1 VKERKIPLWEKWLV
15 AGLVI
20 AGGIGWAALACV
32 QHKAKDP
39 IEVVRKHYVFYPEY
53 RGGVWSEGA
62 CDANDRTGCKRVTY
76 TVPVSACGNVRFEW
90 NVFAD
95 GDEDLGYAYRGATPK
110 IDEDAYALYAVVGGD
125 SRFMDSPALGKA
137 PPVACAVK

>member
-1 VKERKIPLWEKWLV
+1 MKERKIPLWEKWLV

-20 AGGIGWAALACV
+20 ACAAGWAALAWV

-53 RGGVWSEGA
+53 RGGVWSEDA
-62 CDANDRTGCKRVTY
+62 CETNDGTRCKRVMY
-76 TVPVSACGNVRFEW
+76 TVPVKACGNVRFEW
-90 NVFAD
+90 KVFAD
-95 GDEDLGYAYRGATPK
+95 GDEDLGYAYRGSTPK
-110 IDEDAYALYAVVGGD
+110 IDENAYALYAVVGAD

-137 PPVACAVK
+137 APAACVVK

>member
-1 VKERKIPLWEKWLV
+1 MRERKIPLWEKWLV

-20 AGGIGWAALACV
+20 AGGIGWAALVWV

-53 RGGVWSEGA
+53 RGGVWSEAA
-62 CDANDRTGCKRVTY
+62 CDSNDRTGCKRVTY
-76 TVPVSACGNVRFEW
+76 IVPVKACGEVRFEW

-95 GDEDLGYAYRGATPK
+95 GDQDLGYAYRGATPK
-110 IDEDAYALYAVVGGD
+110 IDEDAYALYAVVGAD
-125 SRFMDSPALGKA
+125 SRFMDSPAVGKA
-137 PPVACAVK
+137 VPAACVVK